1 MEENGLR
8 IDGDELYS
16 EYTVFLTVAE
26 ELIKPDVST
35 DQKWVNFSAKIVLQI
50 SWKS

>member
-16 EYTVFLTVAE
+16 ECTVFLTVAE
-26 ELIKPDVST
+26 ELIKTCIDRPEVG
-35 DQKWVNFSAKIVLQI
+35 KLFSKDRA
-50 SWKS
+50 SN